1 MSGKPGMHNK
11 AKVTKD
17 DTLTVASRTNGTE
30 DRFVFSANQEAT
42 DAAQEEK
49 LLKDLMEDYSY
60 WRKQP
65 GDFAK
70 SCAAAYKTLINEF
83 TAEETK
89 E

>member
-1 MSGKPGMHNK
+1 MHKK
-11 AKVTKD
+11 AEITKD
-17 DTLTVASRTNGTE
+17 ETLTVDSRTNGHE
-30 DRFVFSANQEAT
+30 RIPASMRDDDKAFEP
-42 DAAQEEK
+42 DQEEK

-65 GDFAK
+65 GDFART
-70 SCAAAYKTLINEF
+70 CAAAYRTLLNEF